1 LDRVFGER
9 VDTFSLMTLASTPMT
24 EASPD
29 VLERLRAD
37 TRSLHESVEKRV
49 DLLHRCATK
58 EAYRGLL
65 VQMFGLHAAI
75 ETVLSRLDWSAAGI
89 DLARRRKTHL
99 IRADLTFLDGAE
111 AEEKAQPPLV
121 GDCVPEA
128 RTLAEGF
135 GCLYVVE
142 GSTLGGQVILQQ
154 LKKTLNMGQGNG
166 ASFFASYGREV
177 GSMWRAFGEA
187 AKSHCTTESRIR
199 EAVGAA
205 ITTFQAFEVGIRAA
219 S

>member
-1 LDRVFGER
+1 ML
-9 VDTFSLMTLASTPMT
+9 LT
-24 EASPD
+24 ETSPNI
-29 VLERLRAD
+29 LERLRAD
-37 TRSLHESVEKRV
+37 TRSLHERVEKRV
-49 DLLHRCATK
+49 DLPRRCATK
-58 EAYRGLL
+58 QAYRGLL
-65 VQMFGLHAAI
+65 VQMFGLHTAV
-75 ETVLSRLDWSAAGI
+75 ETVLSHLDWTSTGI

-99 IRADLTFLDGAE
+99 IRADLMFLDG
-111 AEEKAQPPLV
+111 QDVFPPPSC
-121 GDCVPEA
+121 DCVPEL

-154 LKKTLNMGQGNG
+154 LHRTLDMGQANG

-177 GSMWRAFGEA
+177 GSMWRAFGVA
-187 AKSHCTTESRIR
+187 AKAHCTTEIHIR

-205 ITTFQAFEVGIRAA
+205 IATFQAFETWIGAT